1 MLIVVSYDI
10 KDDRRRMRVHKILKD
25 YGQWMQYSV
34 FECRIDRSTYLRL
47 RARLEEVINLA
58 AGDSVCFYFL
68 REEDAGRIERL
79 GGGKPLSE
87 VAVFVGFDG
96 DEKEKVFDK

>member
-10 KDDRRRMRVHKILKD
+10 KDDRRRARVHKTLKD

-34 FECRIDRSTYLRL
+34 FECRIDRSAYLRL
-47 RARLEEVINLA
+47 RARLDDAIDLQ

-68 REEDAGRIERL
+68 CEEDADRIERL
-79 GGGKPLSE
+79 GGGEPLSE
-87 VAVFVGFDG
+87 TAVFVGFDDNEG
-96 DEKEKVFDK
+96 